1 MSVQEISPCLPLLFR
16 EILPPM
22 TRMTTNHGRYA
33 VKKPTTPGSPSES
46 ALSGQ
51 PQGERLTD
59 MFARSISYLRISLTD
74 HCNLRCLYCTPQEGR
89 IKLASEELLR
99 YEEILRVVRLAVSL
113 GIEKVRLTGG
123 EPLVRRDV
131 LPFIKA
137 LAEIPGLTDIRLT
150 TNGVLLADHAEAL
163 QKAGISK
170 LNISL
175 DTLRPERF
183 RQITG
188 VDAFARVWAGIS
200 KARELGFS
208 PIKLNVVALKG
219 VNDDEFIDFARLT
232 LTEPLQI
239 RFIEFMPIGASALWD
254 KGKYISSQGIMELIR
269 PLGPLEPVP
278 AKRMDGPARIYRF
291 AEAAGSIGFI
301 SPISHHFCDRCN
313 RLRLTSEGRLRSCL
327 LSDQE
332 TDLREKLRSGAT
344 DAEIR
349 ELIIAAIL
357 NKPKGHAISADG
369 EGNCHGQMSRIG
381 G

>member
-1 MSVQEISPCLPLLFR
+1 MEN
-16 EILPPM
+16 
-22 TRMTTNHGRYA
+22 NHKRDAGTQPA
-33 VKKPTTPGSPSES
+33 VIPSES
-46 ALSGQ
+46 VLAGQ
-51 PQGERLTD
+51 TKGGRLTD

-74 HCNLRCLYCTPQEGR
+74 HCNLRCQYCSPQEGQV
-89 IKLASEELLR
+89 KLTSEELLS
-99 YEEILRVVRLAVSL
+99 YEEILRVVRIAVSL

-131 LPFIKA
+131 LSFVKA

-150 TNGVLLADHAEAL
+150 TNGVLLADYAEAL

-183 RQITG
+183 QQITG

-200 KARELGFS
+200 KARELGFF

-239 RFIEFMPIGASALWD
+239 RFIEFMPIGASTLWD
-254 KGKYISSQGIMELIR
+254 KGKYISSQEIMELIK
-269 PLGPLEPVP
+269 PLGSLEPVP
-278 AKRMDGPARIYRF
+278 AKYMDGPARIYRF
-291 AEAAGSIGFI
+291 SGALGSVGFI

-332 TDLREKLRSGAT
+332 TDLKVRLRNGAT

-349 ELIIAAIL
+349 ELMVATIL
-357 NKPKGHAISADG
+357 NKPKGHTISPDG
-369 EGNCHGQMSRIG
+369 LGSCHGQMSRIG

>member
-1 MSVQEISPCLPLLFR
+1 MEGFSLFAASFTK
-16 EILPPM
+16 ILPM
-22 TRMTTNHGRYA
+22 TNMTTKHGQYE
-33 VKKPTTPGSPSES
+33 VKKSKFSELSSES
-46 ALSGQ
+46 GLLGQ
-51 PQGERLTD
+51 SQGERLTD
-59 MFARSISYLRISLTD
+59 MFSRSISYLRISLTD
-74 HCNLRCLYCTPQEGR
+74 HCNLRCQYCSPQEGQV
-89 IKLASEELLR
+89 KLTSEELLS
-99 YEEILRVVRLAVSL
+99 YEEILRVVRIAVSL

-131 LPFIKA
+131 LTFIKA
-137 LAEIPGLTDIRLT
+137 LAEIPGLNDIRLT
-150 TNGVLLADHAEAL
+150 TNGVLLADYAEAL
-163 QKAGISK
+163 QEAGISK

-183 RQITG
+183 QQITG
-188 VDAFARVWAGIS
+188 VDAFARVWAGIN
-200 KARELGFS
+200 KVRELGFS
-208 PIKLNVVALKG
+208 PIKLNIVALKG

-254 KGKYISSQGIMELIR
+254 KKKYVSSQGIMELLK
-269 PLGPLEPVP
+269 PLGKLEPVP
-278 AKRMDGPARIYRF
+278 ARRMDGPARIFRL
-291 AEAAGSIGFI
+291 AEAVGSVGFI

-332 TDLREKLRSGAT
+332 TDLKERLRNGAT
-344 DAEIR
+344 DEEIK

-357 NKPKGHAISADG
+357 NKPRGHTISTEGA
-369 EGNCHGQMSRIG
+369 GNCHGQMSRIG

>member
-1 MSVQEISPCLPLLFR
+1 
-16 EILPPM
+16 M
-22 TRMTTNHGRYA
+22 TNMTTNHGQYA
-33 VKKPTTPGSPSES
+33 VKQPAPLGAPSES
-46 ALSGQ
+46 GFSGQ
-51 PQGERLTD
+51 PRGERLTD

-89 IKLASEELLR
+89 IKLANEELLR
-99 YEEILRVVRLAVSL
+99 YEELLRVVRLAVSL

-137 LAEIPGLTDIRLT
+137 LAEIPGLNDIRLT

-183 RQITG
+183 QQITG

-208 PIKLNVVALKG
+208 PIKLNIVALKG

-254 KGKYISSQGIMELIR
+254 KGKYISSQGIMELLK

-278 AKRMDGPARIYRF
+278 AKRMDGPACIYRL
-291 AEAAGSIGFI
+291 AGAAGSVGFI

-332 TDLREKLRSGAT
+332 TDLKERLRSGAS
-344 DAEIR
+344 DEDIR

-357 NKPKGHAISADG
+357 NKPKGHTISVDG
-369 EGNCHGQMSRIG
+369 EGS
-381 G
+381 

>member
-1 MSVQEISPCLPLLFR
+1 
-16 EILPPM
+16 
-22 TRMTTNHGRYA
+22 
-33 VKKPTTPGSPSES
+33 
-46 ALSGQ
+46 
-51 PQGERLTD
+51 

-74 HCNLRCLYCTPQEGR
+74 HCNLRCQYCTPQVGR
-89 IKLASEELLR
+89 VKLANEELLR

-131 LPFIKA
+131 LSFIKA

-188 VDAFARVWAGIS
+188 IDAFARVWAGIS

-208 PIKLNVVALKG
+208 PIKLNVVALRG
-219 VNDDEFIDFARLT
+219 VNDDEFIDFARMT
-232 LTEPLQI
+232 LAEPLQI
-239 RFIEFMPIGASALWD
+239 RFIEFMPIGTSAFWD
-254 KGKYISSQGIMELIR
+254 KGKYISSQGIMELVK
-269 PLGPLEPVP
+269 PLGALEPVP
-278 AKRMDGPARIYRF
+278 AQRMDGPARIYRF
-291 AEAAGSIGFI
+291 AEAVGSVGFI
-301 SPISHHFCDRCN
+301 SPISHHFCDQCN

-327 LSDQE
+327 LSDRE
-332 TDLREKLRSGAT
+332 TDLKVRLRNGAT
-344 DAEIR
+344 DDEIR
-349 ELIIAAIL
+349 GLIVAAIL
-357 NKPKGHAISADG
+357 NKPKGHDISPDG
-369 EGNCHGQMSRIG
+369 VGNCHGQMSRIG

>member
-1 MSVQEISPCLPLLFR
+1 
-16 EILPPM
+16 
-22 TRMTTNHGRYA
+22 MTTNHDRNAGTQPA
-33 VKKPTTPGSPSES
+33 VSAASSEPVLPG
-46 ALSGQ
+46 Q
-51 PQGERLTD
+51 TQGERLTD

-74 HCNLRCLYCTPQEGR
+74 HCNLRCQYCTPQEGR
-89 IKLASEELLR
+89 IKLANEELLS
-99 YEEILRVVRLAVSL
+99 YEEILRVVRIAVSL

-131 LPFIKA
+131 LTFIKA
-137 LAEIPGLTDIRLT
+137 LAKIPGLTDIRLT
-150 TNGVLLADHAEAL
+150 TNGVLLADYAEAL
-163 QKAGISK
+163 QQAGISK

-183 RQITG
+183 QQITG

-219 VNDDEFIDFARLT
+219 INDDEFIDFARLT
-232 LTEPLQI
+232 LTEPFQV
-239 RFIEFMPIGASALWD
+239 RFIEFMPIGDSALCD
-254 KGKYISSQGIMELIR
+254 QGKYISSQEIMNLLK
-269 PLGPLEPVP
+269 PLGPLVPVE
-278 AKRMDGPARIYRF
+278 AKRMDGPARIYRL
-291 AEAAGSIGFI
+291 AGAVGSLGFI

-332 TDLREKLRSGAT
+332 TDLRERLRSGAA

-349 ELIIAAIL
+349 ELIVATIL
-357 NKPKGHAISADG
+357 NKPKGHTLSEDDRG
-369 EGNCHGQMSRIG
+369 SCHGQMSRIG

>member
-1 MSVQEISPCLPLLFR
+1 
-16 EILPPM
+16 
-22 TRMTTNHGRYA
+22 
-33 VKKPTTPGSPSES
+33 
-46 ALSGQ
+46 
-51 PQGERLTD
+51 

-74 HCNLRCLYCTPQEGR
+74 HCNLRCLYCSPQEGR
-89 IKLASEELLR
+89 IKLANDELLR
-99 YEEILRVVRLAVSL
+99 YEEILRVVRIAVSL

-131 LPFIKA
+131 LPFVKA

-150 TNGVLLADHAEAL
+150 TNGVLLAEQAEAL

-188 VDAFARVWAGIS
+188 VDAFARVWAGIN
-200 KARELGFS
+200 KAREFGFS

-254 KGKYISSQGIMELIR
+254 KGKYISAQEIMELLK

-291 AEAAGSIGFI
+291 VGAVGSVGFI

-332 TDLREKLRSGAT
+332 TDLKGMLRSGAT
-344 DAEIR
+344 DEDIR
-349 ELIIAAIL
+349 ELIVSVIL
-357 NKPKGHAISADG
+357 NKPKGHGLSPDDR
-369 EGNCHGQMSRIG
+369 GNCHGQMSRIG

>member
-1 MSVQEISPCLPLLFR
+1 MA
-16 EILPPM
+16 
-22 TRMTTNHGRYA
+22 N
-33 VKKPTTPGSPSES
+33 
-46 ALSGQ
+46 
-51 PQGERLTD
+51 
-59 MFARSISYLRISLTD
+59 
-74 HCNLRCLYCTPQEGR
+74 
-89 IKLASEELLR
+89 EELLR
-99 YEEILRVVRLAVSL
+99 YEEILRVVRIAVSL

-123 EPLVRRDV
+123 EPLVRREV
-131 LPFIKA
+131 LAFIKT

-150 TNGVLLADHAEAL
+150 TNGVLLAEHAEAL
-163 QKAGISK
+163 QKAGVSK

-188 VDAFARVWAGIS
+188 VDVFARVWAGIG

-254 KGKYISSQGIMELIR
+254 KGKYISAQEIMEIVK
-269 PLGPLEPVP
+269 PLGKLEPVP
-278 AKRMDGPARIYRF
+278 AKRMDGPARVYRF
-291 AEAAGSIGFI
+291 AGAVGTVGFI

-332 TDLREKLRSGAT
+332 TDLRERLRNGAT
-344 DAEIR
+344 DEEIR
-349 ELIIAAIL
+349 NLIVATIL
-357 NKPKGHAISADG
+357 NKPKGHAMSVDG